1 MGSFVKVY
9 SCVKSPATP
18 LLIQCCSDTLVGKR
32 ILTTKLVE
40 WLIYYVNKNIINI
53 MNKFDINH
61 YYIYAIDNNY
71 PVVESTPRLDEVL

>member
-1 MGSFVKVY
+1 
-9 SCVKSPATP
+9 
-18 LLIQCCSDTLVGKR
+18 
-32 ILTTKLVE
+32 
-40 WLIYYVNKNIINI
+40 